1 MAMPKESTSSTL
13 IDVHHHILPPVY
25 VGTLAERLGIQGL
38 FGSASWDVSK
48 SLESMDRNGV
58 ATAITSISGPGFWFG
73 NAEETR
79 ALVRK
84 CNDFAA
90 ALRRDHPA
98 RFGVFASLPLPDV
111 DASLREIEY
120 VFSTLSVDGVILY
133 TNYDGRYPGDDQFR
147 PVFEELNRRKAVV
160 FFHPNEPAYGRFPK
174 DIPLPTLEYP
184 FETTRAVTSLLF
196 GGTLATCRDTRFIF
210 PHAGGT
216 LPYLAERVA
225 RLSVNPEFKKKVPD
239 GVIPEL
245 QRLYFDVALSVNR
258 IAFGSLLQLVE
269 PSKTLFGSDY
279 PHAGEATMTATV
291 SDLHKL
297 GLAPAVVRGI
307 QRENATRLFPRL
319 HNPASTTLPAA

>member
-1 MAMPKESTSSTL
+1 MPTDRAPTL

-25 VGTLAERLGIQGL
+25 VRTLGERLGIQGL

-48 SLESMDRNGV
+48 SLEFMDRNSI

-79 ALVRK
+79 TLVRA
-84 CNDFAA
+84 CNEFAA
-90 ALRRDHPA
+90 TLQRDHPD

-120 VFSTLSVDGVILY
+120 VSSALSVDGINLY
-133 TNYDGRYPGDDQFR
+133 TNYGGTYPGDDQLQ
-147 PVFEELNRRKAVV
+147 PIFEELNRRKAVV

-174 DIPLPTLEYP
+174 NIPLPTLEYP
-184 FETTRAVTSLLF
+184 FETTRAITGLLF
-196 GGTLATCRDTRFIF
+196 GGTFATCRDIRFIF

-225 RLSVNPEFKKKVPD
+225 RLSANPEFEKKVPE

-245 QRLYFDVALSVNR
+245 KRLYFDVAISVNR
-258 IAFGSLLQLVE
+258 IAFGSLLQLIE
-269 PSKTLFGSDY
+269 PTKALFGSDY
-279 PHAGEATMTATV
+279 PHAGEATMAATV
-291 SDLHKL
+291 NGLHEL
-297 GLAPAVVRGI
+297 GLAPDVVRGI
-307 QRENATRLFPRL
+307 QRENAARLFPRL
-319 HNPASTTLPAA
+319 HNAGPTTRPIA